1 MMNDPVKPVIGTFG
15 NGLLSIHRA
24 SRFVAVAL
32 VGVALLGCAASPE
45 SSFGEVFD
53 FESPVESHKLASRG
67 VAALQDN
74 DPELASQFF
83 NAALKL
89 DIENSYLQLLNGLAY
104 HAHAGRADSTK
115 YSLAEQGYKLAI
127 QFDPNN
133 WLARYFLGRLYLDQR
148 RYDGARAS
156 FADAMLYADSD
167 PDLLYY
173 FAVASYYARDPET
186 AAGALYRLQELEPD
200 SPRTMRV
207 SSIVSAAVGDDAD
220 AVNWLNRY
228 TQAGSA
234 LDAQFVARRVSDWR
248 RIHRQVPGGGSGPS
262 LSTLAALGPADEGS
276 FLSDALGA
284 TGREAFAREEVVVA
298 QLENTEDRGDDTYE
312 EENYG
317 EDRSSDEV
325 MSEQDDEASVAED
338 KMVIVDVVIISSVE
352 DISSAKG
359 VNLLSGLQIQFGNAG
374 TDTPAFGFTR
384 TKEREDGV
392 PSEKTSIVRALTIPT
407 INYSLNIA
415 NAGTNRNEILARPSL
430 VAEVGQTSEFFSG
443 ENIKASAV
451 SKTAQEGSTE
461 VDQDIGVKL
470 ALTPGSIEDDL
481 VSMQIEV
488 ERTFLQAPSTSV
500 QFDFQIRTSKT
511 QVSANVV
518 LRRGETLILS
528 GLSEKETE
536 STRDGVPGL
545 QEIPGLQYLI
555 SRATTR
561 DFNRSVLVLVTP
573 RAPEYTFRPK
583 GYGPLSGSEGRSD
596 ALNELKARYTDWF
609 QPYPN
614 WASVFNHLQKNQLY
628 REFRTGDVKLERWD
642 SQQNRGARLGSIL
655 NFLYF

>member
-53 FESPVESHKLASRG
+53 FDSPVESHKLASRG
-67 VAALQDN
+67 VAALKDN

-83 NAALKL
+83 NVALKL

-248 RIHRQVPGGGSGPS
+248 RIYNRIPEGAAVPS
-262 LSTLAALGPADEGS
+262 LSTLAALEPAGEDP
-276 FLSDALGA
+276 FLSDPPGA
-284 TGREAFAREEVVVA
+284 SVRRAFAREEVVVA
-298 QLENTEDRGDDTYE
+298 QLEGAEDRGDDTNE
-312 EENYG
+312 DENYG
-317 EDRSSDEV
+317 EDGSSDEV
-325 MSEQDDEASVAED
+325 MFGQDDEASVVED
-338 KMVIVDVVIISSVE
+338 TMVIVDVVIISSVE
-352 DISSAKG
+352 DISTAKG
-359 VNLLSGLQIQFGNAG
+359 VNLLSGLQIQFGNS
-374 TDTPAFGFTR
+374 DTPAFGLTR
-384 TKEREDGV
+384 TIERANVDS
-392 PSEKTSIVRALTIPT
+392 SEKTTIVRALTIPT

-415 NAGTNRNEILARPSL
+415 NAGSNRNEILARPSL

-545 QEIPGLQYLI
+545 QEIPGLQYLF

-642 SQQNRGARLGSIL
+642 SQENREARLGSIL